1 MALNRVPHS
10 IEPQGLY
17 ELAWTYA
24 PGSMF
29 AFDAITGNL
38 VDLNPAAE
46 ALSGYS
52 REELLGLNIVQ
63 VHPEAERERVKAEF
77 LKAERLPSR
86 HAGYHIQRGDGRCAP
101 VAISSSKSLV
111 LDGRPVVVAV
121 YFDITEMEQREHS
134 LAANRWALIAY
145 AGAALALGHKH
156 TSESLLAAICEAITR
171 ESVYLLAWVGVA
183 EDGPG
188 EPVRIAAAA
197 GSALS
202 YMNGL
207 RQSWSEDVP
216 FGRGPTGICIRTG
229 QLQIVEDTQTSPIYA
244 PWRERARQFGIRSSI
259 AVPFVTNGGLRGA
272 LNVYAAHPNA
282 FESAAIRVFQH
293 LADQIG
299 HGIHAIEQERILV
312 AERERLAKTER
323 LLAEAMSA
331 MVAPIVLAMEMRDPY
346 TAGHQVRVAEIACA
360 TGKEMGW
367 SEAQLQGLRVAAMVH
382 DIGKISISAELLTK
396 PTRLSHA
403 EWEIIHGHP
412 ETGFAI
418 LKDIPFV
425 WPVADIVRQ
434 HHERLD
440 GSGYP
445 LGLKADAILPEAK
458 VLAVA
463 DIVEAMSAFR
473 PYRPAIE
480 LETVLQEIEGQA
492 GSRLD
497 AEAVRVCAG
506 LFREKKFALP
516 KLILN

>member
-282 FESAAIRVFQH
+282 FESAAIQVFQH
-293 LADQIG
+293 LAEQIG
-299 HGIHAIEQERILV
+299 HGIHAIEQERLLR
-312 AERERLAKTER
+312 AEQERLAKTER